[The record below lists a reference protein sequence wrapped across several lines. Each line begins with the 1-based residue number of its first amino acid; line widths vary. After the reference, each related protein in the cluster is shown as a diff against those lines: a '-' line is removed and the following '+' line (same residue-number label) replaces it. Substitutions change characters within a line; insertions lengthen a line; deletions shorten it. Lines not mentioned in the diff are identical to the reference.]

1 MRPTSLDQEELRT
14 VSHGHEQL
22 GDQQSEEESKT
33 ERREERAI
41 ITKLMGDRIQSVI
54 LSLVHLNQ
62 YEFIKIRTIQ
72 DCLA

>member
-14 VSHGHEQL
+14 VRHGHEQL

>member
-14 VSHGHEQL
+14 VCHGHEQL
-22 GDQQSEEESKT
+22 GDQQSEEESKM
-33 ERREERAI
+33 ERMEERAI